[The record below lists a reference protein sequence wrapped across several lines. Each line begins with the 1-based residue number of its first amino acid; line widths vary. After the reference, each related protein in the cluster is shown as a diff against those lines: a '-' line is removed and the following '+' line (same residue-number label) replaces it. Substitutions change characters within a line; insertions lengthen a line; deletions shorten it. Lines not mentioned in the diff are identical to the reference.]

1 MINNKPTKKIG
12 LMIKR
17 GTFLDFFLHTRATAN
32 AININIVITLSKMLN
47 IRFAI

>member
-1 MINNKPTKKIG
+1 MADSVVP
-12 LMIKR
+12 IKAVLFR
-17 GTFLDFFLHTRATAN
+17 FFLHTRATAN